1 MEKALKKITVTTHP
15 NGYTLEFDG
24 HEFMYFNEMDLL
36 AGFIARVGGGNTKEM
51 EKGSLLNAMFDVML
65 GEKYAQDVTRLNDT
79 VAKLEVKYA
88 DRINRLERQI
98 SILDDAQ
105 EKHEAVMKNVK
116 NLTEMV
122 HKLMEG
128 YGEACKPYDEYR
140 LRIDKLD
147 KDTSRIESHFKAAT
161 AQSESL
167 LKNIGET
174 LERVNNTEAYL
185 SSQTQVLVFKLKK
198 MAEGDTTQTFNGKD
212 EEKPAE
218 SDDEGVAG
226 INKTGHKKSA
236 TGKKNAAGYE
246 RRKAKKADDDGETK
260 PKRNSSRKNGDE
272 AIRKMM
278 EKNESETI

>member
-1 MEKALKKITVTTHP
+1 MEKALKKISVVTHP
-15 NGYTLEFDG
+15 NGYELKFDG

-36 AGFIARVGGGNTKEM
+36 AGFIARVGGGNTKDM
-51 EKGSLLNAMFDVML
+51 EKGSLLNSMFDVML
-65 GEKYAQDVTRLNDT
+65 GEKYAQDVTRLNNV
-79 VAKLEVKYA
+79 VAKLEAKYA
-88 DRINRLERQI
+88 DRINRLERQ
-98 SILDDAQ
+98 SAKMDDAI

-140 LRIDKLD
+140 KRIDSLE
-147 KDTSRIESHFKAAT
+147 KDVSKIESHFKGYTTQAVG
-161 AQSESL
+161 L
-167 LKNIGET
+167 LKNISET
-174 LERVNNTEAYL
+174 LERVNNMEAYL
-185 SSQTQVLVFKLKK
+185 SSQAQVLVFKLKK
-198 MAEGDTTQTFNGKD
+198 MAEGDTTQTFNDKAD
-212 EEKPAE
+212 EKHAE
-218 SDDEGVAG
+218 SDDESVAG
-226 INKTGHKKSA
+226 LNKTGHKKSA

-260 PKRNSSRKNGDE
+260 PKRNSSRKKGDE